1 MQKKLNKVKREK
13 ELLEQQ
19 IDHDQRAQNEL
30 KLRKS
35 TRQPLEPLTA
45 GNMEEC
51 DDDDEDEVGIEDL
64 AGVAI
69 LANEY

>member
-1 MQKKLNKVKREK
+1 MKREK

-19 IDHDQRAQNEL
+19 IDHDQRTQIGL

-35 TRQPLEPLTA
+35 TKQPLQPLA
-45 GNMEEC
+45 ADSMEEF
-51 DDDDEDEVGIEDL
+51 DDEDDVAMEDL